1 MHMKHNSIFD
11 TVDVGAAMRIAACL
25 VAIALATLPHAWGA
39 ERDSGPIMVES
50 SWTRATPRGST
61 VAGGYLTLKNVG
73 TASDRLLGGSLSAAE
88 QVQIHNMTIQDGVA
102 RMREVTQGVEIKP
115 GESFDFEP
123 GGSHLMFV
131 GLKRPLVAG
140 DKIEGT
146 LTFERAGS
154 VKVVFEVMSM
164 GAGAP
169 HHH

>member
-1 MHMKHNSIFD
+1 MENNSIFD
-11 TVDVGAAMRIAACL
+11 TVNVGAAMRIAACL
-25 VAIALATLPHAWGA
+25 VVLALATPPHARGA
-39 ERDSGPIMVES
+39 EHDSSPMMVES
-50 SWTRATPRGST
+50 PWSRATPRGST
-61 VAGGYLTLKNVG
+61 VAGGYLTLKNAG
-73 TASDRLLGGSLSAAE
+73 TASDRLLGGTLSAAD
-88 QVQIHNMTIQDGVA
+88 QVQIHNMTNQDGVA

-115 GESFDFEP
+115 GETFNFEP

-154 VKVVFEVMSM
+154 VKVIFEVMSM